1 MKAQRASRQNPSEIF
16 SKGFCATCVLL
27 LNCSLVGAFM
37 MQQAVRQAEQCDD
50 ELVAR
55 IAARDHAAMRLA
67 ADRHAQ
73 LVWRVAYRML
83 GDATEA
89 EDVAQESLL
98 KLWNYADRWQPGG
111 AGIAPWL
118 KKVTVNQCLD
128 RLRRKRFASDEE
140 VPERED
146 EAPLADRQIE
156 AVETGQ
162 AVKDCIEA
170 LPDRQRAAV
179 ILTYYEEQPNQGA
192 AESLEMQLKAFESL
206 LFRARA
212 SLKGCVERKGV
223 VGRTG

>member
-1 MKAQRASRQNPSEIF
+1 MTAQALKAE
-16 SKGFCATCVLL
+16 VD
-27 LNCSLVGAFM
+27 
-37 MQQAVRQAEQCDD
+37 DD

-55 IAARDHAAMRLA
+55 IAARDHAAMRFA
-67 ADRHAQ
+67 ADCHAQ

-98 KLWNYADRWQPGG
+98 RLWNHADRWKAGG
-111 AGIAPWL
+111 PGIAPWL

-128 RLRRKRFASDEE
+128 RLRRKRFVSDGE
-140 VPERED
+140 VPEGED

-156 AVETGQ
+156 AIEVGQ

-179 ILTYYEEQPNQGA
+179 ILTYYEEAPNSSA
-192 AESLEMQLKAFESL
+192 AETMEMQLKAFESL
-206 LFRARA
+206 LFRART
-212 SLKGCVERKGV
+212 SLKGCVERKGLA
-223 VGRTG
+223 GAQ

>member
-1 MKAQRASRQNPSEIF
+1 MMQRAVS
-16 SKGFCATCVLL
+16 
-27 LNCSLVGAFM
+27 
-37 MQQAVRQAEQCDD
+37 QAEQSDD

-55 IAARDHAAMRLA
+55 IAARDHGAMRLA

-83 GDATEA
+83 GDAAEA

-98 KLWNYADRWQPGG
+98 KLWNHADRWQAGG
-111 AGIAPWL
+111 TGIAPWL

-128 RLRRKRFASDEE
+128 RLRRKRFTSDEK
-140 VPERED
+140 VPERAD
-146 EAPLADRQIE
+146 ETPLADRQIE
-156 AVETGQ
+156 AGEAGQ

-206 LFRARA
+206 LYRARA

-223 VGRTG
+223 VAHGRTG